1 MRTLFV
7 SALAATVVGCSSY
20 VSPQTSMEA
29 CTGAGGSGL
38 ACLDNSSVNQTIGP
52 EPTLSNT
59 GLSTSHPK
67 PEVAARAERP
77 PSVRARHKTDLA
89 LSTVKPTAPAATPEP
104 TAAPKAG
111 PAATEVKPSAPQIEL
126 AATKAEPAAPKVELA
141 AIKAEPVAPK
151 IELAAIKAE
160 PVAPKIE
167 PPTSGR
173 PAETADQV
181 LAKAKE
187 TIASRLDH
195 PKSAE
200 FGEMKRA
207 IRTNPLGK
215 SVDIICGYVKGK
227 NASGESTG
235 DWPFLYLVK
244 DDEAYVANG
253 PPTSITATAY
263 RNICNWAGKPNAT
276 AHQ

>member
-77 PSVRARHKTDLA
+77 PFVRARHKTDLA
-89 LSTVKPTAPAATPEP
+89 LSTVKSTAPAATPEP

-111 PAATEVKPSAPQIEL
+111 PAATEVKPSASQIEL
-126 AATKAEPAAPKVELA
+126 AAPKAEPAAPKVELA
-141 AIKAEPVAPK
+141 TIKAEPVAPK
-151 IELAAIKAE
+151 
-160 PVAPKIE
+160 VE
-167 PPTSGR
+167 PPISGR
-173 PAETADQV
+173 PAEIADQV
-181 LAKAKE
+181 LAKAKA
-187 TIASRLDH
+187 TIASRLDD

-227 NASGESTG
+227 NASGEGTG